1 MLLWFMDLL
10 LREPLS
16 FFFLMAAILIALLVA
31 ITVHEFSHALMADRL
46 GDNTPR
52 RLGRLSLNP
61 RAHLD
66 PVGTLM
72 LFVAGFGWG
81 KPVPVNPYY
90 LRREPKSALA
100 LVSSAGPLSNLV
112 TAAVFALPF
121 RLGALEWHSPL
132 AAAFAPYLGVQWFFT
147 GVLGSIIFYNIILA
161 LFNLIPVAP
170 LDGFKVAVG
179 LLPRGLSYSLART
192 ERYGPMI
199 LILIL
204 LFGFYTGL
212 LWDILRPAMDLLSF
226 LLLGRSFWSGL

>member
-1 MLLWFMDLL
+1 MLLWNLDLL

-16 FFFLMAAILIALLVA
+16 FFFLLVASAIALLVA
-31 ITVHEFSHALMADRL
+31 ITVHEFSHALMAVRL
-46 GDNTPR
+46 GDDTPR

-61 RAHLD
+61 VAHLD

-72 LFVAGFGWG
+72 LFIAGFGWG

-100 LVSSAGPLSNLV
+100 LISAAGPLSNLV
-112 TAAVFALPF
+112 TAALFALPF
-121 RLGALEWHSPL
+121 RLGALKWHSPL
-132 AAAFAPYLGVQWFFT
+132 AAAFAPYLGGEWFLT
-147 GVLGSIIFYNIILA
+147 GVLGFIILYNIILA

-179 LLPRGLSYSLART
+179 LLPQGLSYSLARM

-199 LILIL
+199 LMLVL
-204 LFGFYTGL
+204 LVGFYTGL
-212 LWDILRPAMDLLSF
+212 LWAILGPAVDF
-226 LLLGRSFWSGL
+226 LGSLFLGTNF